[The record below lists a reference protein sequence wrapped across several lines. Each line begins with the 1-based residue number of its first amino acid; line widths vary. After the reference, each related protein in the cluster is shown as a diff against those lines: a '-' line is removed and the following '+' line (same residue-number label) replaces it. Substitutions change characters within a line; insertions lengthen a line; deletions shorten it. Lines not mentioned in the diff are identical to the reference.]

1 MSMVNASYLKTLAVI
16 ADSLNTLNKKIEK
29 EDPQGEVVVSKML
42 VRNNSDEVVGEFIND
57 SGEWD
62 FVPHQMNG
70 IS

>member
-62 FVPHQMNG
+62 FVPHQTNG

>member
-1 MSMVNASYLKTLAVI
+1 MVNASYLKTLAVI

-57 SGEWD
+57 SGQWD
-62 FVPHQMNG
+62 FVPHQRS
-70 IS
+70 IVS